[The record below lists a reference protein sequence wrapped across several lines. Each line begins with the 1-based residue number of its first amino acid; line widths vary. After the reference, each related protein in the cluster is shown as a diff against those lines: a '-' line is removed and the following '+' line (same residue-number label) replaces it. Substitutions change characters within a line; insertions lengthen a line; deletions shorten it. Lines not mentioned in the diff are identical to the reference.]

1 MCLALRRVLVRSFAI
16 DGTTGVVTVA
26 NGTLLDAESSTS
38 HNITVLATSSD
49 GSINST
55 TFAVAVTN
63 LNDNPVV
70 GPTDTDGAS
79 GGSVAENA
87 ANGTAVGITAHATD
101 ADLGATIRSEESRV
115 GRGGSA
121 SG

>member
-1 MCLALRRVLVRSFAI
+1 MDLSGELFGSPTDTDGASGGSVAENAANGTAVGITAHATDADLGATISYTLSDNAGGRFAI

-55 TFAVAVTN
+55 T
-63 LNDNPVV
+63 DRESVV
-70 GPTDTDGAS
+70 
-79 GGSVAENA
+79 
-87 ANGTAVGITAHATD
+87 
-101 ADLGATIRSEESRV
+101 
-115 GRGGSA
+115 
-121 SG
+121 